1 MAKHSTAWV
10 FLDLET
16 TGLKP
21 DRDKIM
27 EIGLIRYSE
36 EGERIA
42 WQQLVN
48 PARALDPFISRL
60 TGISDEMLADA
71 PALAMIKDEA
81 AELLADATI
90 VAHSAAFDVSFL
102 EQQLGI
108 KPEQL
113 YVIDTIE
120 MAKVLYPGLRSY
132 SLRSL
137 TRTFQLPI
145 LPGHR
150 ALEDALALEQLFLL
164 LAAKAASLPAS
175 VLEQVLMAF
184 GGQERGMV
192 SFFTELLMGRQPAWL
207 ADALKSR
214 QNQGLNLEKTTA
226 VAGLDSEGH
235 WEQEAE
241 EQRSVFSLESA
252 NEDSAAIAKRE
263 REEQALAREFWAQ
276 GHMAKILSP
285 GGALAGQKE
294 NFQYRPGQVEML
306 EAVARAFASSRHLMA
321 EAPTGIGKSLAYLI
335 PALCWAKATGQR
347 VVVATHTI
355 ALQEQLFA
363 KDVTLLK
370 EVLPFPFRS
379 ALLKGR
385 GNYLCL
391 NRFRQ
396 VLNQGKDLIWG
407 ERVLLARLTLW
418 LAEGARGD
426 QDDIHLLGPERE
438 WFAQMASSRET
449 CQGNQCP
456 HYRQCFYQ
464 RAKQEGAAA
473 QLVIVNHA
481 LLLAGA
487 RLGEGVIP
495 KAAFLIIDEAHHL
508 EEEGTKQFTDVFSLL
523 EYEKKLQQLH
533 KRRDVFG
540 RPGFLQYLKEYR
552 QQGFAALEAIEPY
565 LEQMEK
571 QIKAVMRR
579 INSLQGILQNSTLP
593 EVFRIKPGN
602 PRGSNLQGL
611 LTDLDNLLI
620 MAGELKETIINLG
633 RLLEGDE
640 GKKFEETWLKQQLM
654 LFEGVC
660 GETELLERFLA
671 GVEQRII
678 RKEPAINRKVINQEL
693 TVNNIEAEAS
703 VYWIQRELRQNDISL
718 CLTPL
723 NTASC
728 FQQYLFNEKESVI
741 LTSATLSVN
750 GGFEYCR
757 QQLGI
762 DPELLDTK
770 LLSSPFNYA
779 QQVLLLSDKDLPDPS
794 KTADSAYNLALAR
807 SLEVLLS
814 ACGGR
819 SMVLFT
825 SHKQLRAMYE
835 ALQQPLL
842 LMGLELFADGLNGSR
857 STLLEELRTNEKAV
871 VFGANTFWEGVDLPG
886 LFLTSLLIVRLPFTP
901 PGQPLIE
908 ARTENLE
915 KEGKDPFYHYSLPQ
929 AVLRFKQGYGRLIRT
944 AEDWG
949 VVVILDNRV
958 INKRYGQIF
967 LRSLPDSR
975 CFGGSP
981 KLLAEKIKEWKN
993 RFLQTGKK

>member
-1 MAKHSTAWV
+1 MGQSTAWV

-16 TGLKP
+16 TGLRS

-27 EIGLIRYSE
+27 EIGLVRYSA
-36 EGERIA
+36 EGERRT

-48 PARALDPFISRL
+48 PAVTLDPFISRL
-60 TGISDEMLADA
+60 TGISGEMLAEA
-71 PALAMIKDEA
+71 PALSTIKDEA
-81 AELLADATI
+81 RELLDDAI
-90 VAHSAAFDVSFL
+90 IIAHSAAFDVGFL

-108 KPEQL
+108 KPEQIH
-113 YVIDTIE
+113 VIDTIE

-137 TRTFQLPI
+137 ARNFQLTA

-164 LAAKAASLPAS
+164 LAAKAFSLPAS
-175 VLEQVLMAF
+175 VLEQVLVAF
-184 GGQERGMV
+184 GGQERGLV
-192 SFFTELLMGRQPAWL
+192 SFFTEFFMGRQPAWL
-207 ADALKSR
+207 TKALKDR
-214 QNQGLNLEKTTA
+214 QSQDFIPAAAAAADLE
-226 VAGLDSEGH
+226 DSAD
-235 WEQEAE
+235 WQEAKG
-241 EQRSVFSLESA
+241 QTSVFVSEPA

-263 REEQALAREFWAQ
+263 REEQALAWEFWSK
-276 GHMAKILSP
+276 GHMAGILSP

-294 NFQYRPGQVEML
+294 NFQHRPGQVEML
-306 EAVARAFASSRHLMA
+306 EAVAKAFASSRYLMV

-347 VVVATHTI
+347 VIVATHTI

-363 KDVTLLK
+363 KDVRLLK

-396 VLNQGKDLIWG
+396 VLNQGKELIWG
-407 ERVLLARLTLW
+407 ERILLARLTLW

-426 QDDIHLLGPERE
+426 LDDIHLLGPERE

-456 HYRQCFYQ
+456 YYRQCFYQ
-464 RAKQEGAAA
+464 KAKQEGAAA

-495 KAAFLIIDEAHHL
+495 KAGFLIIDEAHHL

-602 PRGSNLQGL
+602 PRGTNLQGI
-611 LTDLDNLLI
+611 LTDLDNLLV
-620 MAGELKETIINLG
+620 MAGELKETITGLG

-660 GETELLERFLA
+660 AETQLLERFLA
-671 GVEQRII
+671 GVEQRMI
-678 RKEPAINRKVINQEL
+678 RNKPAIDEKVINQEPAD
-693 TVNNIEAEAS
+693 NNIEAEAQ
-703 VYWIQRELRQNDISL
+703 VYWMQRDLRQNDISL

-723 NTASC
+723 NTAAC

-750 GGFEYCR
+750 GGFDYCR
-757 QQLGI
+757 RQLGI

-779 QQVLLLSDKDLPDPS
+779 QQVLLLSDKDLPDPA

-807 SLEVLLS
+807 SLEVLLA

-842 LMGLELFADGLNGSR
+842 LIGLELFADGLNGSR

-886 LFLTSLLIVRLPFTP
+886 LYLTSLLIVRLPFSP

-967 LRSLPDSR
+967 LQSLPDGR

-993 RFLQTGKK
+993 RFL